1 MNHIIWLK
9 ILLIFILCGLLAFIY
24 IKSYKKLKDDNTKV
38 KRMRS
43 LKKEIVFDSIL
54 VIIAVLFFKYILIF
68 GYVPSTSMEPTVH
81 KGTFVVVNGL
91 SYLFEEPKRGDI
103 VIFYSEEREKTLI
116 KRIIGLPGDTVAFED
131 GYVYIND
138 GRYEESYL
146 PEGTI
151 TQRFQTFQ
159 VPEDCY
165 FVMGDNRENSY
176 DSRVFLNPYIQKK
189 CIKGKKIG
197 N

>member
-1 MNHIIWLK
+1 
-9 ILLIFILCGLLAFIY
+9 
-24 IKSYKKLKDDNTKV
+24 
-38 KRMRS
+38 MRS

-151 TQRFQTFQ
+151 TQGFKTFQ

-176 DSRVFLNPYIQKK
+176 DSRVFKNPYINKK
-189 CIKGKKIG
+189 WFKGKKVL
-197 N
+197 